1 MRCRADSAQQ
11 QQAPAAAVCSMVGAA
26 AGMPARILPTAN
38 LPNPTSMQGTD
49 RSAGQLPCTAQSCT
63 LHAALGKAE
72 RGNPQLQ
79 ETSLASPF
87 QSVTSLK
94 WSEAKRKKKKSSKIS
109 WRGAA
114 GQPGQHTWQ
123 PHAGFQ
129 RKFGKP
135 AVGNLRRG
143 PTWLRLPPGGPTY
156 DRSDGPVVGW
166 GRSSPRPRP
175 AEALPPQ
182 TQLARLATA
191 ACFTSL

>member
-1 MRCRADSAQQ
+1 MPSRFC
-11 QQAPAAAVCSMVGAA
+11 PAAASPCSGGMQHGWGCSGHARPNSSNCQPAQPNVD
-26 AGMPARILPTAN
+26 AGHRQICRPIALH
-38 LPNPTSMQGTD
+38 
-49 RSAGQLPCTAQSCT
+49 SAK
-63 LHAALGKAE
+63 LHAARCAWQGRARQPTAARDFSRVHVPICNQPKMVRGKTKE
-72 RGNPQLQ
+72 KK
-79 ETSLASPF
+79 LA
-87 QSVTSLK
+87 
-94 WSEAKRKKKKSSKIS
+94 KIS